1 VFYSCGILQGFA
13 DEEEKKFS
21 KGKISFSGREAITY
35 LLSSSLGSHAVFF
48 QYSSPLSLQEEM
60 IK

>member
-1 VFYSCGILQGFA
+1 VFHSCGILQGFE
-13 DEEEKKFS
+13 DEEEKIFS
-21 KGKISFSGREAITY
+21 KRKISFSGREAITY

-48 QYSSPLSLQEEM
+48 QYLAPLSLQEEI